1 MVNEEKVKQLYKVA
15 LYEKQEE
22 KLHKQTGKYYRSDY
36 IGKELL
42 KSIFTGS
49 TAYLLILI
57 LFMVNKWE
65 DFLKIINQVNIL
77 KEMLPVLFGY
87 VGFMAIYLVL
97 TYVIYQ
103 NRYENSR
110 KHLDEYEDELRILN
124 LMYESEE
131 KK

>member
-1 MVNEEKVKQLYKVA
+1 MVNEEKVRQLYKVA
-15 LYEKQEE
+15 LYEKKEE

-49 TAYLLILI
+49 AAYLLILI

-65 DFLKIINQVNIL
+65 DFLKVINQVNIL

-131 KK
+131 K

>member
-15 LYEKQEE
+15 LYEKKEE

-49 TAYLLILI
+49 AAYLLILI

-65 DFLKIINQVNIL
+65 DFLKVINQVNIL

-131 KK
+131 KN